1 MSKKYNAVAN
11 ANQSVSKSFVKGA
24 AILTVSMVIV
34 KVFGLLDKVI
44 LADIYSMFGDSLAS
58 MGMGIYNNA
67 YEVFGVIFIVATGGL
82 PIVISRMISES
93 MAEQR
98 YKDVRQIHR
107 ISVPL
112 FAVVGTVCMVGLMII
127 SFPYAFESIKS
138 PYSIYAML
146 ALAPTVLFGC
156 LASIYRGYF
165 EGQRNMFPTAVSEV
179 IEAIVKLIAGAAF
192 AYLIMRFGME
202 HYRDTGSF
210 LWFTF
215 RDHIEAE
222 NTILAFSVA
231 GNICGITLASF
242 CSFLFLMLKY
252 KIGGDGIP
260 EEYLRRSIAARR
272 QKETLGVIIK
282 TALPI
287 VGGALV
293 MSVGSLID
301 AVIIQNVLFN
311 LAQTDAKDLYRQY
324 AEFYP
329 PVVFFGNKAQKLLP
343 TIHTSLWG
351 CYGSSLTL
359 MQLVTAV
366 TQVFGSSAMPN
377 VTSAWTKGDKKELK
391 TSVDTVLKMTM
402 MFTLPMALGLSVMS
416 HQVMGFIYSS
426 PDIFNIGGD
435 VLRLMGITTIFTAI
449 ITPICSMLNGIGKV
463 RLPMILYTIC
473 MVIKIGTSWMFVSI
487 PSVNIQGATAGSLI
501 SYAIICVVGMFLLI
515 HYSGVMPDFLS
526 TTIKPLI
533 GAVCSSVTA
542 FGVNRILEG
551 HMNHRLSTVIAIAL
565 AVVVYIAVLLILR
578 TFSAKEIGFLPKG
591 EKIAKTLAK
600 LHLIR

>member
-311 LAQTDAKDLYRQY
+311 LAQTDANALYHQY

-515 HYSGVMPDFLS
+515 RYSGVMPDFLS